1 MTVMSEPLAAALIT
15 ALIVAVVVFFLVV
28 VRRNQALRHRPGD
41 VPLRAR
47 FEAGGPWIRGHGVW
61 VNDIFAFR
69 RSPAGWTE
77 ALLWVT
83 NASARRATD
92 EERHRLGRLGDD
104 SVVATF
110 VLASGGSMAF
120 AARAEDRAHLLGPY
134 A

>member
-1 MTVMSEPLAAALIT
+1 MSGPLAAGLIT
-15 ALIVAVVVFFLVV
+15 ALIVGVVVFLLV
-28 VRRNQALRHRPGD
+28 VRRNQALQRRPGD
-41 VPLRAR
+41 IPVRAR
-47 FEAGGPWIRGHGVW
+47 FEAGGPWLRGHGVW

-83 NASARRATD
+83 NVSACRASED
-92 EERHRLGRLGDD
+92 EGDRLGHFGDD
-104 SVVATF
+104 AVVATF

-120 AARAEDRAHLLGPY
+120 AARAEDRARLLGPY

>member
-1 MTVMSEPLAAALIT
+1 MSGPVAAAFMT
-15 ALIVAVVVFFLVV
+15 ALVVGVVVFLLIM
-28 VRRNQALRHRPGD
+28 RRNKALQRRPGD
-41 VPLRAR
+41 VPVRVR

-83 NASARRATD
+83 NVSARRVHED
-92 EERHRLGRLGDD
+92 ERRRLGRLGDD
-104 SVVATF
+104 PVVATF

-120 AARAEDRAHLLGPY
+120 AARAEDRAQLLGPY